1 MRQCERGVAVVE
13 FALAAPIL
21 LAMLGGIISYG
32 GWFWMSHS
40 LQQAVNDAA
49 RATLAGLSPSERI
62 DIADT
67 AVKGNL
73 ANGSS
78 LDPTKAN
85 VEVREAAE
93 MVTVRVTY
101 DVRTSPFLALALVPL
116 PRTIIIRTA
125 AIRLATP

>member
-1 MRQCERGVAVVE
+1 VVE

-21 LAMLGGIISYG
+21 LAMLGGIISYA

-49 RATLAGLSPSERI
+49 RATLAGISPAERT

-67 AVKGNL
+67 TVKGNL
-73 ANGSS
+73 AHGSA
-78 LDPTKAN
+78 LDPTKAIVK
-85 VEVREAAE
+85 VEEAAE
-93 MVTVRVTY
+93 MVTVRVQY
-101 DVRTSPFLALALVPL
+101 DVKTSPFLALALVPM
-116 PRTIIIRTA
+116 PKTIIIRTA